1 MRFRFGTA
9 AVLTALLVAPLSAEL
24 KYTMHIEAKPSTAAS
39 TAPANPM
46 LEMIGAIVAST
57 MAPQGGLEVTVTVG
71 DHGTRVDYAQA
82 YMIVPAGG
90 VTLVTPKG
98 EMIVLDPA
106 KRTFWKMSKPDLSAL
121 PGGGPTVTIKRT
133 GQTETISGIRAER
146 ATLDIH
152 MPLPVPP
159 GSELP
164 QGLPSDIA
172 MTGDVWLSSQ
182 YKQYAKTAAGLV
194 GGVNVLGVDT
204 IANEGFMVKSI
215 LRGDLLGNRQ
225 IESTVTNVSET
236 TVPASLF
243 EIPAGFT
250 EVPPP
255 SGLPAMS
262 MPMPSAAPAR

>member
-1 MRFRFGTA
+1 LCTA
-9 AVLTALLVAPLSAEL
+9 AVLTLLLVAPLSAEL
-24 KYTMHIEAKPSTAAS
+24 KYTMRIEAKPSTAAA

-57 MAPQGGLEVTVTVG
+57 MAPQGGLEMTVTVG
-71 DHGTRVDYAQA
+71 DRGTRVDYTQA

-90 VTLVTPKG
+90 ATLLTPKG

-106 KRTFWKMSKPDLSAL
+106 KRTFWKMSKPDMSAL
-121 PGGGPTVTIKRT
+121 PGGGPAVTVTRT
-133 GQTETISGIRAER
+133 GQTETISGVRAER
-146 ATLDIH
+146 ATLEIH

-159 GSELP
+159 GAQMPE
-164 QGLPSDIA
+164 GLPRDIA

-182 YKQYAKTAAGLV
+182 YAQYAKTVAGLV

-204 IANEGFMVKSI
+204 IANEGFVMRSI
-215 LRGDLLGNRQ
+215 LRGELLGNQQ
-225 IESTVTNVSET
+225 IESTVTSVAEAA
-236 TVPASLF
+236 VPASLF

-255 SGLPAMS
+255 SGLGAMS